1 MENQVISGLRV
12 SFCPQPEQTPSR
24 LAGDPPN
31 VMVDLNLS
39 HLNVLAFHEAETAI
53 EQGYAAMKDRLPCV
67 LVERRA
73 FS

>member
-1 MENQVISGLRV
+1 MIDQIRR
-12 SFCPQPEQTPSR
+12 SR

-39 HLNVLAFHEAETAI
+39 HLNVLAFHEAKAAI
-53 EQGYAAMKDRLPCV
+53 EQGYTAMKDRLPRV
-67 LVERRA
+67 LAERRT